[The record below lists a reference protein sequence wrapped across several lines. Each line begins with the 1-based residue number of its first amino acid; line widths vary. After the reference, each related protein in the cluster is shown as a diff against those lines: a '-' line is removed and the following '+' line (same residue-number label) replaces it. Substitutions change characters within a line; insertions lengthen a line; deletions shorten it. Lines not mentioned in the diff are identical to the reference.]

1 VTTYPISATLGFFTD
16 DRPPI
21 GAVPPPGVAEPYL
34 RLRRTVFDRPRIVPE
49 VWDAPGDYPWSHPYV
64 RRYWTPVLGPGA
76 VADLLRLATA
86 ATRGRSLPRPVH
98 LEELARTGLVRQIG
112 LAVVVRTS
120 IPAVPTPLRRRLPP
134 MLQRE
139 LDDLRNGTG
148 EGLPARPPPGGWRR
162 PH

>member
-1 VTTYPISATLGFFTD
+1 
-16 DRPPI
+16 
-21 GAVPPPGVAEPYL
+21 
-34 RLRRTVFDRPRIVPE
+34 VFDRPRIIPG
-49 VWDAPGDYPWSHPYV
+49 VWDVPGDYPASHPYV
-64 RRYWTPVLGPGA
+64 RRYWTPGLGPGA

-98 LEELARTGLVRQIG
+98 LEELARTGLVREIG

-120 IPAVPTPLRRRLPP
+120 IPAGPPPLRRRLPP

-139 LDDLRNGTG
+139 LEDLRNRSGTTG
-148 EGLPARPPPGGWRR
+148 RHPPGGWRR